1 MTKQY
6 RTITIVNPH
15 SGATVERDAAAYTER
30 DILLFSS
37 RMTDE
42 ESYSVDVQADSN
54 AAWVVNM
61 VQMLG
66 AKRAG
71 EIILS

>member
-1 MTKQY
+1 MN
-6 RTITIVNPH
+6 ITLINPH

-30 DILLFSS
+30 DILLFGS

-42 ESYSVDVQADSN
+42 ESYHVDVPAESN

-61 VQMLG
+61 VELLG
-66 AKRAG
+66 AKRGG
-71 EIILS
+71 EIVLS